1 LDDAPVGFEK
11 KSVNSHEV
19 MILVDTASE
28 TANSVISSAGT
39 VSANILAFFNYFT
52 A

>member
-1 LDDAPVGFEK
+1 
-11 KSVNSHEV
+11 